1 MKYPFKS
8 LLLAATVLAAA
19 SCAKDDT
26 QSGGEETAGPV
37 IVNASPAAIGGEIIL
52 KLKTEA
58 SGIVEKS
65 RAQGVSKGSG
75 IDEIDRILNTVNTV
89 RFERL
94 FPDGG
99 RFEERTRREGLHLW
113 YYAKYD
119 PSVPTSEMASLL
131 SSCKDIEIIEYSLA
145 AETSD
150 HRRAASP
157 AAGAQSVTRAI
168 AAEVRTVPFPFNES
182 ERSQQMQWH
191 YNNTGNIFA
200 QTSQLGADAN
210 VYAAWQLSTGNP
222 DVIVA
227 VVDQGVKYDHEDLAA
242 NMWVNTGEIPGN
254 GIDDDGNG
262 YVDDIYGFNFTNNSG
277 ELNFSQELMHGTHVA
292 GTIAAVNN
300 NGIGVCGVAGGTGK
314 GDGVRLMSCQIFSGD
329 LTGDALV
336 SSRAVKYAADHGAS
350 ILQCSW
356 GVKAGIYTSDNMFIK
371 GSPMDY
377 EALQYF
383 AAQKNCEALDGGLI
397 VFSAGNE
404 STAMSGYPAGYRDYI
419 SVTSFSPD
427 YLPAN
432 YTNYGPGCNIAAPGG
447 ETSGLSGGEKAG
459 VLSTLCSET
468 SNGADYGYM
477 QGTSMACPHVSGVA
491 ALGLS
496 YALEKGKR
504 FSLDEFKTM
513 LLTSVNEIDSRLGEG
528 SKATIADV
536 SIYRGKMG
544 TGITDAYQLLMQIE
558 GTPCL
563 QVALGE
569 VQLIPLTQHFG
580 QGAEDL
586 TYTDIRMSAKDMEK
600 LGIKAAPKMYNGK
613 LMIKCTKPG
622 SAKIKVSAIAGGTK
636 PGTGV
641 VMGGMVIT
649 KEFAVIA
656 RSAGAANGGWL

>member
-1 MKYPFKS
+1 MKHFS
-8 LLLAATVLAAA
+8 FFLTLLLLTACTR
-19 SCAKDDT
+19 DPE
-26 QSGGEETAGPV
+26 SGPAPGVGQTPMQEFYIPGVFRIKLRETA
-37 IVNASPAAIGGEIIL
+37 AELDTRAF
-52 KLKTEA
+52 TR
-58 SGIVEKS
+58 SGS
-65 RAQGVSKGSG
+65 GSG
-75 IDEIDRILNTVNTV
+75 IAAFDAAATRAGATAVQRVFSNGDRF
-89 RFERL
+89 RER
-94 FPDGG
+94 
-99 RFEERTRREGLHLW
+99 RRRAGLHLW
-113 YYAKYD
+113 YDVHFSGAI
-119 PSVPTSEMASLL
+119 SVAEAMERFGRVDEVE
-131 SSCKDIEIIEYSLA
+131 CIEPVP
-145 AETSD
+145 
-150 HRRAASP
+150 RMVP
-157 AAGAQSVTRAI
+157 AGATVSQADFSRTSGSDNVAI
-168 AAEVRTVPFPFNES
+168 PGFDDPLLVNQWIYHRVGAAVGSTAVADL
-182 ERSQQMQWH
+182 
-191 YNNTGNIFA
+191 NIFP
-200 QTSQLGADAN
+200 
-210 VYAAWQLSTGNP
+210 AWSVSTGHK
-222 DVIVA
+222 DVVVA
-227 VVDQGVKYDHEDLAA
+227 VVDGGIDYTHPDLAA
-242 NMWVNTGEIPGN
+242 NIWRDGQGACGYNFCRHNTEITP
-254 GIDDDGNG
+254 
-262 YVDDIYGFNFTNNSG
+262 S
-277 ELNFSQELMHGTHVA
+277 SHGTHVA
-292 GTIAAVNN
+292 GTIGAVNN

-356 GVKAGIYTSDNMFIK
+356 GIKAGIYTSDNMFIK
-371 GSPMDY
+371 QSPMDY

-397 VFSAGNE
+397 IFSAGNE

-432 YTNYGPGCNIAAPGG
+432 YTNYGSGCNIAAPGG

-504 FSLDEFKTM
+504 YSLDEFKTM

-563 QVALGE
+563 RVALGE

-586 TYTDIRMSAKDMEK
+586 TYTDIQMSAKDMEK

>member
-1 MKYPFKS
+1 MKHFS
-8 LLLAATVLAAA
+8 FFLTLLLLTACTR
-19 SCAKDDT
+19 DPE
-26 QSGGEETAGPV
+26 SGPAPGVGQTPMQEFYIPGVFRIKLRETA
-37 IVNASPAAIGGEIIL
+37 AELDTRAF
-52 KLKTEA
+52 TR
-58 SGIVEKS
+58 SGS
-65 RAQGVSKGSG
+65 GSG
-75 IDEIDRILNTVNTV
+75 IAAFDAAATRAGATAVQRVFSNGDRF
-89 RFERL
+89 RER
-94 FPDGG
+94 
-99 RFEERTRREGLHLW
+99 RRRAGLHLW
-113 YYAKYD
+113 YDVHFSGAI
-119 PSVPTSEMASLL
+119 SVAEAMERFGRVDEVE
-131 SSCKDIEIIEYSLA
+131 CIEPVP
-145 AETSD
+145 
-150 HRRAASP
+150 RMVP
-157 AAGAQSVTRAI
+157 AGATVSQADFSRTSGSDNVAI
-168 AAEVRTVPFPFNES
+168 PGFDDPLLVNQWIYHRVGAAVGSTAVADL
-182 ERSQQMQWH
+182 
-191 YNNTGNIFA
+191 NIFP
-200 QTSQLGADAN
+200 
-210 VYAAWQLSTGNP
+210 AWSVSTGHK
-222 DVIVA
+222 DVVVA
-227 VVDQGVKYDHEDLAA
+227 VVDGGIDYTHPDLAA
-242 NMWVNTGEIPGN
+242 NIWRDGQGACGYNFCRHNTEITP
-254 GIDDDGNG
+254 
-262 YVDDIYGFNFTNNSG
+262 S
-277 ELNFSQELMHGTHVA
+277 SHGTHVA
-292 GTIAAVNN
+292 GTIGAVNN

-356 GVKAGIYTSDNMFIK
+356 GIKAGIYTSDNMFIK
-371 GSPMDY
+371 QSPMDY

-397 VFSAGNE
+397 IFSAGNE

-432 YTNYGPGCNIAAPGG
+432 YTNYGSGCNIAAPGG

-504 FSLDEFKTM
+504 YSLDEFKTM

-586 TYTDIRMSAKDMEK
+586 TYTDIQMSAKDMEK

>member
-1 MKYPFKS
+1 M
-8 LLLAATVLAAA
+8 
-19 SCAKDDT
+19 
-26 QSGGEETAGPV
+26 
-37 IVNASPAAIGGEIIL
+37 
-52 KLKTEA
+52 
-58 SGIVEKS
+58 
-65 RAQGVSKGSG
+65 
-75 IDEIDRILNTVNTV
+75 
-89 RFERL
+89 
-94 FPDGG
+94 
-99 RFEERTRREGLHLW
+99 
-113 YYAKYD
+113 
-119 PSVPTSEMASLL
+119 
-131 SSCKDIEIIEYSLA
+131 
-145 AETSD
+145 
-150 HRRAASP
+150 
-157 AAGAQSVTRAI
+157 
-168 AAEVRTVPFPFNES
+168 
-182 ERSQQMQWH
+182 
-191 YNNTGNIFA
+191 
-200 QTSQLGADAN
+200 
-210 VYAAWQLSTGNP
+210 
-222 DVIVA
+222 
-227 VVDQGVKYDHEDLAA
+227 
-242 NMWVNTGEIPGN
+242 
-254 GIDDDGNG
+254 
-262 YVDDIYGFNFTNNSG
+262 
-277 ELNFSQELMHGTHVA
+277 
-292 GTIAAVNN
+292 
-300 NGIGVCGVAGGTGK
+300 
-314 GDGVRLMSCQIFSGD
+314 
-329 LTGDALV
+329 

-356 GVKAGIYTSDNMFIK
+356 GIKAGIYTSDNMFIK
-371 GSPMDY
+371 QSPMDY

-432 YTNYGPGCNIAAPGG
+432 YTNYGSGCNIAAPGG

-496 YALEKGKR
+496 YAQE
-504 FSLDEFKTM
+504 
-513 LLTSVNEIDSRLGEG
+513 
-528 SKATIADV
+528 
-536 SIYRGKMG
+536 YRRQRQMC
-544 TGITDAYQLLMQIE
+544 IRDR

-586 TYTDIRMSAKDMEK
+586 TYTDIQMSAKDMEK